1 MGVIGPLIGAAG
13 FFGVLGLGVGAA
25 IGAAIRR
32 RAAELAREALDSAA
46 TPAGRTTSLPSLPVP
61 AGVA

>member
-1 MGVIGPLIGAAG
+1 VAERIFAIAG
-13 FFGVLGLGVGAA
+13 TPE
-25 IGAAIRR
+25 IRR

-61 AGVA
+61 ASVA